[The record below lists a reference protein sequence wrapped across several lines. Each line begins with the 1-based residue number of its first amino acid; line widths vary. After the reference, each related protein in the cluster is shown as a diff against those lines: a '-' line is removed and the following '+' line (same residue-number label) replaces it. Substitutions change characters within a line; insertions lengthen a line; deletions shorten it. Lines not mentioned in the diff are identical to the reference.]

1 MKISHVAAQLYTLRD
16 YIKTPADIAST
27 LKKVRAIGYEAV
39 QVSGMGPIDEAEL
52 NRILAG
58 EGLICCATHEDGNK
72 ILNQTELV
80 IERLQKLNCHYTAY
94 PWPAGVDFSTL
105 QNVLDL
111 AAKLDAAGKKMR
123 KAGQV
128 LTYHNHAM
136 ELSVIDGKTA
146 LDWIYEK
153 SNKKNLQGEID
164 TFWIQNGG
172 ADPVAWCKKLK
183 KRLPLIHL
191 KDYTVIDNKPSFAAV
206 GHGNLNMPAIVQAA
220 EKAGCEWFIVEQ
232 DDCYGRDPF
241 ENLALSFNYL
251 KGLAAQDVAGVAP

>member
-1 MKISHVAAQLYTLRD
+1 MKISQVAAQLYTLREFL
-16 YIKTPADIAST
+16 KTPADIAAS

-39 QVSGMGPIDEAEL
+39 QISGMGPIDEGEL
-52 NRILAG
+52 NTILQG
-58 EGLICCATHEDGNK
+58 EGLVCCATHEGPDK
-72 ILNQTELV
+72 ILNETGWV
-80 IERLQKLNCHYTAY
+80 IERLQKLNCRYTAY
-94 PWPAGVDFSTL
+94 PWPAGVDFTKL
-105 QNVLDL
+105 QAVRDL
-111 AAKLDAAGKKMR
+111 AAKLDKAGKKMR

-136 ELSVIDGKTA
+136 ELVRLEGKTA
-146 LDWIYEK
+146 LEWIYAETGR
-153 SNKKNLQGEID
+153 KNVQGEID

-191 KDYTVIDNKPSFAAV
+191 KDYTVNGNAPAFAAV
-206 GHGNLNMPAIVQAA
+206 GQGNLNMPAIVKAA

-241 ENLALSFNYL
+241 DNLAASFAYL
-251 KGLAAQDVAGVAP
+251 KTLAEG

>member
-1 MKISHVAAQLYTLRD
+1 MKISQVAVQLYTLREF
-16 YIKTPADIAST
+16 IKTPAEVATT
-27 LKKVRAIGYEAV
+27 LKKVREIGYEAV
-39 QVSGMGPIDEAEL
+39 QVSGMGPIDESEL

-58 EGLICCATHEDGNK
+58 EGLVCCATHEDGNK
-72 ILNQTELV
+72 ILNETGLI
-80 IERLQKLNCHYTAY
+80 IERLQKLNCRYTAY
-94 PWPAGVDFSTL
+94 PWPAGIDFSKIET
-105 QNVLDL
+105 VLEL

-136 ELSVIDGKTA
+136 ELTPVDGKTA
-146 LDWIYEK
+146 LEWIYEK

-206 GHGNLNMPAIVQAA
+206 GQGNLNMPAIVKAA
-220 EKAGCEWFIVEQ
+220 EKSGCEWFIVEQ
-232 DDCYGRDPF
+232 DDCYGCDPF
-241 ENLALSFNYL
+241 ANLALSFAFM
-251 KGLAAQDVAGVAP
+251 KDLADKDAVAAI